1 MVIKQTSK
9 GNNNIQV
16 GGVFTSDG
24 IDFKELKLPF
34 GNIEF
39 DPSKTKGSC
48 IVGND
53 IYLDGIKLP
62 ALPKKTRNKNVECV
76 NSKLWVNGY
85 FWTGTKWKRMS
96 KLRFRLMRK

>member
-16 GGVFTSDG
+16 GGVFTSDD

-34 GNIEF
+34 VNIEF
-39 DPSKTKGSC
+39 DPSKIKGSC

-53 IYLDGIKLP
+53 IYLDRIKLP
-62 ALPKKTRNKNVECV
+62 TLPKNMSNKNVECV

-85 FWTGTKWKRMS
+85 FWTGTEWKRMS